1 MFEKVCVGLD
11 MKMTL
16 DTKKLMLLLFI
27 DYLPNINWSQHNNRI
42 IKDNIKDNFRDIFK
56 DTFKDIF
63 KDILMDNFKDN
74 LKVTFRNI
82 LKDMKIKWL
91 WPHWIST

>member
-1 MFEKVCVGLD
+1 MWDCGVSLNLG
-11 MKMTL
+11 
-16 DTKKLMLLLFI
+16 LMLL
-27 DYLPNINWSQHNNRI
+27 YLPNINWSQHNNRI
-42 IKDNIKDNFRDIFK
+42 IKDNIKDNFRAIFK